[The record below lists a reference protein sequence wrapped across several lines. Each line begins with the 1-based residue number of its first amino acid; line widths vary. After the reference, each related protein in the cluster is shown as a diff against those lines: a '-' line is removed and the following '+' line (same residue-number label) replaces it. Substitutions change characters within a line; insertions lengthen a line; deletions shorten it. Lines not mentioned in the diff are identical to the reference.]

1 MTTTNTEQET
11 ETDDLAWQRCSIC
24 GGWANVDGQIMRSPN
39 FAHNTCSQRCAC
51 TAAIVEAINGW
62 RLANFPQ
69 WFVRGPTDSQPDSQ
83 PVDDRPITDARSPQ
97 HHYPRLATRP

>member
-1 MTTTNTEQET
+1 MTTTETEQET

-39 FAHNTCSQRCAC
+39 FAHNTCSQLCAC

-62 RLANFPQ
+62 RLAAL
-69 WFVRGPTDSQPDSQ
+69 PTWTVTGNEFTMPD
-83 PVDDRPITDARSPQ
+83 
-97 HHYPRLATRP
+97 AT

>member
-1 MTTTNTEQET
+1 MTTTETEQET
-11 ETDDLAWQRCSIC
+11 ATAPRREYHCPIC
-24 GGWANVDGQIMRSPN
+24 GSIGKSLLGPY
-39 FAHNTCSQRCAC
+39 AHNTCSQQCAIA
-51 TAAIVEAINGW
+51 AAIVEAISGW

>member
-1 MTTTNTEQET
+1 MTTTETEQET

-39 FAHNTCSQRCAC
+39 YAHNTCSQLCAC

-62 RLANFPQ
+62 Q
-69 WFVRGPTDSQPDSQ
+69 KFVTRGLSVPTAYRMDASVTTPTDRQPDD
-83 PVDDRPITDARSPQ
+83 VIA
-97 HHYPRLATRP
+97 

>member
-1 MTTTNTEQET
+1 MTATETEQET

-39 FAHNTCSQRCAC
+39 YAHNTCSQRCAC

-62 RLANFPQ
+62 RLAAL
-69 WFVRGPTDSQPDSQ
+69 PTWTVTGNEFTMPD
-83 PVDDRPITDARSPQ
+83 
-97 HHYPRLATRP
+97 AT